1 VTAGEAGFML
11 GKMVGPFMAL
21 VMIILIA
28 MHAER
33 ADRYGERWKWKAWLL
48 FSGALL
54 GCLVA
59 AFFLAG
65 GLMCLTLVR

>member
-33 ADRYGERWKWKAWLL
+33 ADRYGERWKAWLL

-65 GLMCLTLVR
+65 GLMCLTVVR